1 MNKHFQLLKEV
12 IEFLVRLIPSIF
24 VKSPLTKKQRSFFRA
39 NGYLILEEKLN
50 LTICDSI
57 IDSFDGSIKD
67 EFLWKDD
74 KESDTRLYY
83 AHKYIDEVN
92 LILNNTFFNDL
103 AKKFYGKKI
112 SNKFSLMNKVVPV
125 KYNLGSGGG
134 WHRDSPT
141 THQLKVLVYLSD
153 VNVGNGQFQLISGS
167 HKKINIIKSIY
178 KLNWVG
184 KHRFKEEEVLK
195 YCNHFSSKPV
205 NIVGQKGTMVIL
217 DTKLIH
223 RGAPISNGKRYA
235 IFNYYYKGNIPNHLS
250 KYDNIPNS

>member
-12 IEFLVRLIPSIF
+12 IEYLVRYIPSIF
-24 VKSPLTKKQRSFFRA
+24 VTSPLTKKQKSFFRE

-50 LTICDSI
+50 STICDTI
-57 IDSFDGSIKD
+57 IDSFDSSIKD
-67 EFLWKDD
+67 KFLWKDD
-74 KESDTRLYY
+74 KGSDTRLYY

-103 AKKFYGKKI
+103 ANKFYGKKI
-112 SNKFSLMNKVVPV
+112 SNKFSLMNKVIPV
-125 KYNLGSGGG
+125 KDNLGSGGG

-153 VNVGNGQFQLISGS
+153 VYEGNGQFQLIKNS
-167 HKKINIIKSIY
+167 HKKINILRSIY

-184 KHRFKEEEVLK
+184 KYRFNEEEVSQ

-205 NIVGQKGTMVIL
+205 NIIGKKGTMVIL
-217 DTKLIH
+217 DTKSIH
-223 RGAPISNGKRYA
+223 RGAPIIKGVRYA
-235 IFNYYYKGNIPNHLS
+235 VFNYYYKKSIPDHL
-250 KYDNIPNS
+250 KKFDFVN